1 MLGLFAA
8 IFELF
13 QSSLTILSTITGLI
27 FGIIRLIFGAL
38 LFIVLFPFK
47 LLRKNRERN

>member
-13 QSSLTILSTITGLI
+13 QSSLTILSTLIGLI
-27 FGIIRLIFGAL
+27 SGIVRIIFGML
-38 LFIVLFPFK
+38 LFIILFPFK